1 MPTDAQPWLADDPVL
16 TARVED
22 AMATEAGLSTRGAA
36 ARLPVPLLDA
46 ADLPLRLRGGGVDRL
61 TDEGRA
67 GQLGLPRVADELYRS
82 ARRLRVFVARPV
94 TRNLHGVLDVVT
106 LSVSEIERRLL
117 TLALPALTAP
127 LSGSSMSR
135 LLGVLVAAIF
145 MLAPLSNGHKKAPDE
160 RAAVLRVVQRLFDGM
175 RAGDSAMVRST
186 FHPNAQLAT
195 AIVRQGNAIVEID
208 TMDSFIRAV
217 GTPHDDVWDERLSNT
232 SVQVDGTLAS
242 VWTDY
247 SFYLGSKF
255 SHCGVDAFQ
264 LAKSGG
270 EWRIVALAD
279 TRRRQGCAETGGAG
293 VVEYYPMGGA
303 MKLPFSSAVRVGNM
317 LYLAGQ
323 IGADTTG
330 TLVKGGIGPETRQ
343 TMENIKGVLERQ
355 VRIVAG
361 PGGPV
366 RRDARRH
373 QGLAGDEQG
382 VHYLLRRT
390 SRRGA
395 RSARAAWCSTRESRS
410 SAPRR
415 SAR

>member
-1 MPTDAQPWLADDPVL
+1 
-16 TARVED
+16 
-22 AMATEAGLSTRGAA
+22 
-36 ARLPVPLLDA
+36 
-46 ADLPLRLRGGGVDRL
+46 
-61 TDEGRA
+61 
-67 GQLGLPRVADELYRS
+67 
-82 ARRLRVFVARPV
+82 
-94 TRNLHGVLDVVT
+94 
-106 LSVSEIERRLL
+106 
-117 TLALPALTAP
+117 
-127 LSGSSMSR
+127 MSR
-135 LLGVLVAAIF
+135 LLGVLVAAIAV
-145 MLAPLSNGHKKAPDE
+145 LAPLSNGHAQAPDE

-208 TMDSFIRAV
+208 TVDSFIRAV

-247 SFYLGSKF
+247 SFYLGSTF

-293 VVEYYPMGGA
+293 VVEYYSMGGA

-343 TMENIKGVLERQ
+343 TMENIKGVLERHGSSLDRV
-355 VRIVAG
+355 VRCV
-361 PGGPV
+361 V
-366 RRDARRH
+366 M
-373 QGLAGDEQG
+373 LADIKDWPAMNK
-382 VHYLLRRT
+382 VYTTFFPKNLP
-390 SRRGA
+390 A
-395 RSARAAWCSTRESRS
+395 RSALGASGLVFN
-410 SAPRR
+410 
-415 SAR
+415 ARVEIECTATVG

>member
-1 MPTDAQPWLADDPVL
+1 
-16 TARVED
+16 
-22 AMATEAGLSTRGAA
+22 
-36 ARLPVPLLDA
+36 
-46 ADLPLRLRGGGVDRL
+46 
-61 TDEGRA
+61 
-67 GQLGLPRVADELYRS
+67 
-82 ARRLRVFVARPV
+82 
-94 TRNLHGVLDVVT
+94 
-106 LSVSEIERRLL
+106 
-117 TLALPALTAP
+117 
-127 LSGSSMSR
+127 MSR
-135 LLGVLVAAIF
+135 LLGVLVAAIAV
-145 MLAPLSNGHKKAPDE
+145 LAPLSNGHAQAPDE
-160 RAAVLRVVQRLFDGM
+160 RAAVLRVVHRLFDGM

-293 VVEYYPMGGA
+293 VVEYYSMGGA

-343 TMENIKGVLERQ
+343 TMENIKGVLERHGSSLDRV
-355 VRIVAG
+355 VRCV
-361 PGGPV
+361 V
-366 RRDARRH
+366 M
-373 QGLAGDEQG
+373 LADIKDWPAMNK
-382 VHYLLRRT
+382 VYTTFFSKNLP
-390 SRRGA
+390 A
-395 RSARAAWCSTRESRS
+395 RSALGASGLVFN
-410 SAPRR
+410 
-415 SAR
+415 ARVEIECTATVG

>member
-1 MPTDAQPWLADDPVL
+1 
-16 TARVED
+16 
-22 AMATEAGLSTRGAA
+22 
-36 ARLPVPLLDA
+36 
-46 ADLPLRLRGGGVDRL
+46 
-61 TDEGRA
+61 
-67 GQLGLPRVADELYRS
+67 
-82 ARRLRVFVARPV
+82 
-94 TRNLHGVLDVVT
+94 
-106 LSVSEIERRLL
+106 
-117 TLALPALTAP
+117 
-127 LSGSSMSR
+127 MSR
-135 LLGVLVAAIF
+135 LLGVLVAAIAV
-145 MLAPLSNGHKKAPDE
+145 LAPLSNGHAQAPDE

-195 AIVRQGNAIVEID
+195 ATVRQGNAIVEID

-217 GTPHDDVWDERLSNT
+217 GTPHDEVWDERLSNT

-293 VVEYYPMGGA
+293 VVEYYSMGGA

-343 TMENIKGVLERQ
+343 TMENIKGVLERHGSSLDRV
-355 VRIVAG
+355 VRCV
-361 PGGPV
+361 V
-366 RRDARRH
+366 M
-373 QGLAGDEQG
+373 LADIKDWPAMNK
-382 VHYLLRRT
+382 VYTTFFPKNLP
-390 SRRGA
+390 A
-395 RSARAAWCSTRESRS
+395 RSALGASGLVFN
-410 SAPRR
+410 
-415 SAR
+415 ARVEIECTATVG

>member
-1 MPTDAQPWLADDPVL
+1 
-16 TARVED
+16 
-22 AMATEAGLSTRGAA
+22 
-36 ARLPVPLLDA
+36 
-46 ADLPLRLRGGGVDRL
+46 
-61 TDEGRA
+61 
-67 GQLGLPRVADELYRS
+67 
-82 ARRLRVFVARPV
+82 
-94 TRNLHGVLDVVT
+94 
-106 LSVSEIERRLL
+106 
-117 TLALPALTAP
+117 
-127 LSGSSMSR
+127 MSR
-135 LLGVLVAAIF
+135 LLGVLVAAIAV
-145 MLAPLSNGHKKAPDE
+145 LAPLSNGHAQAPDE

-343 TMENIKGVLERQ
+343 TMENIKGVLERHGSSLDRV
-355 VRIVAG
+355 VRCV
-361 PGGPV
+361 V
-366 RRDARRH
+366 M
-373 QGLAGDEQG
+373 LADIKDWPAMNK
-382 VHYLLRRT
+382 VYTTFFSKNLP
-390 SRRGA
+390 A
-395 RSARAAWCSTRESRS
+395 RSALGASGLVFN
-410 SAPRR
+410 
-415 SAR
+415 ARVEIECTATVG